1 MVSGGAG
8 FTMISGDKVYCD
20 CCGLQVLAQIV
31 GDKLVIKDRR
41 HGEKH
46 MVVIPIR
53 ELLDKI
59 SETSKI
65 KVTE

>member
-1 MVSGGAG
+1 MITDEGAV
-8 FTMISGDKVYCD
+8 KCD
-20 CCGLQVLAQIV
+20 CCGTETLAQIV

-59 SETSKI
+59 SEASKI

>member
-1 MVSGGAG
+1 
-8 FTMISGDKVYCD
+8 MINADGSISCD
-20 CCGLQVLAQIV
+20 CCGTEKMAQIV

-41 HGEKH
+41 HGNKH

-59 SETSKI
+59 PEGSKI
-65 KVTE
+65 KITE